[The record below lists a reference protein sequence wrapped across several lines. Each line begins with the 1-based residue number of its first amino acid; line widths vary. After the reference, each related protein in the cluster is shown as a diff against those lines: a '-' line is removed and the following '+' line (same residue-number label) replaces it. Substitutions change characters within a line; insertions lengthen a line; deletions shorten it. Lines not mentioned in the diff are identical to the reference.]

1 MVEFQALFLAH
12 ALGMEDYR
20 IVPILVS
27 SFHPMVAREAR
38 PISDRRVG
46 EFIEALG
53 SAIAAE
59 RRRVL
64 IIAGV
69 DFGHIGRKFGDDFG
83 VDQRKA
89 NELREADRRLIGHIE
104 RIDAAGFFGEIA
116 GERDRWRICG
126 LAPIYTQLELLRGHR
141 ARLLDYD
148 IAMEPPTQSA
158 VSFASLAI
166 Y

>member
-1 MVEFQALFLAH
+1 
-12 ALGMEDYR
+12 
-20 IVPILVS
+20 VPILVS
-27 SFHPMVAREAR
+27 SFYQMVARGAR
-38 PISDRRVG
+38 PTSEPRVG
-46 EFIEALG
+46 EFIEALN
-53 SAIAAE
+53 SALAGE

-64 IIAGV
+64 IVAGV

-83 VDQRKA
+83 VDQGKA

-104 RIDAAGFFGEIA
+104 RVDAAGFFGEIA
-116 GERDRWRICG
+116 TERDRWRICG
-126 LAPIYTQLELLRGHR
+126 LAPIYTQLELLAGRR

-148 IAMEPPTQSA
+148 IALEPPTQSA